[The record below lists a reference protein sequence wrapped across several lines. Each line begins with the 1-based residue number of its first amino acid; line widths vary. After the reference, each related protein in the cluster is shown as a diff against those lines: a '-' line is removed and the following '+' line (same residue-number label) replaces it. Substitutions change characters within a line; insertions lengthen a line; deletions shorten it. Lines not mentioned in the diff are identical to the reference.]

1 MPVTNPHE
9 GIPLPR
15 NTSETSVQEQFAATN
30 QSSQEKKFPI
40 SEINAFV
47 PVPMKVP
54 AKAYKEKPVT
64 VDNPFGR
71 IMGSSNSSVAGPSSN
86 TANNKPLEPW
96 FFMG

>member
-1 MPVTNPHE
+1 MPVTIPLE
-9 GIPLPR
+9 GISQPR
-15 NTSETSVQEQFAATN
+15 NTSEPSVQEQSAATN
-30 QSSQEKKFPI
+30 QGMQEKKFPV

-54 AKAYKEKPVT
+54 ARAYKEKPVT

-71 IMGSSNSSVAGPSSN
+71 LMSSSNPSVTGSSSN